1 MAKYARR
8 RTQRRYRRRSV
19 RRGSR
24 RGATGGAIFV
34 GGKKR
39 RVVVHGSTKRGIGGG
54 MHGGIGQFGL

>member
-8 RTQRRYRRRSV
+8 RTQRRYRKRSV

-34 GGKKR
+34 GGKK
-39 RVVVHGSTKRGIGGG
+39 HG
-54 MHGGIGQFGL
+54 MHGRKSMNRGIAGGAAGQFGL